1 MTAHRRAVIVRLRLS
16 CGPGERARKQQFLP
30 ESSSEGSAFLEP
42 PPPGSWAL
50 RRQRTPLRSRE
61 RIAYDLPHKLRGR
74 RAVQDRPLGELQEL
88 VLRKPRT
95 HPVGEPFV
103 VVLCR
108 QVYASM
114 RLRYLGVSVIYVDV
128 IVAVMRLLRPYS
140 TTVFCSFSSEG
151 WRCGCGS
158 VNSSLL
164 LFLLT
169 LRDAPPHLHTRE
181 RGRSRPGQSDWVF
194 VGTMMNHAR
203 FIPRPR

>member
-1 MTAHRRAVIVRLRLS
+1 MRVIQVDLHGTSYFKAKQPPSRLR
-16 CGPGERARKQQFLP
+16 
-30 ESSSEGSAFLEP
+30 
-42 PPPGSWAL
+42 AL
-50 RRQRTPLRSRE
+50 RRHRPPLRSPE

-128 IVAVMRLLRPYS
+128 IVAVMRILRPYS
-140 TTVFCSFSSEG
+140 TTVFCSFSSEE
-151 WRCGCGS
+151 WRCGGSS

-181 RGRSRPGQSDWVF
+181 RGRSQPGQSDWAF
-194 VGTMMNHAR
+194 VAEMMNHAR
-203 FIPRPR
+203 SAPRPQ